1 MIRRR
6 CKHESSSSESEML
19 SDREREKEK
28 AINKAKLNSLMLS
41 SSYHPSFCIYSF
53 FYLFAVSHLFTT
65 THLSLHFLQ
74 QQHAVYLRSVG
85 EFIHSVSVFSFS
97 FDVAFQFKIPYNMSF
112 SFDLGFQ
119 FLSFLSLLILPLSV
133 CVLFLCGD
141 DNSQ

>member
-74 QQHAVYLRSVG
+74 QQHAVYLRSV
-85 EFIHSVSVFSFS
+85 VSVFSFS
-97 FDVAFQFKIPYNMSF
+97 FDLAFECLRVIFVW
-112 SFDLGFQ
+112 G
-119 FLSFLSLLILPLSV
+119 
-133 CVLFLCGD
+133 
-141 DNSQ
+141 